1 MMTVYNSW
9 LLHQKMLQSLLDEC
23 PLFCLFE
30 KTEKDLFFM
39 LVLLIWLL
47 RYRCYF
53 VASTL
58 SNLRKPRRICPQIR
72 RSSSFWWNKRHP
84 WGGWPDLPSCRKT
97 EEQQVIRKIWSGN
110 KIWHFGRIL
119 SLNFSLRC
127 FSLLFFFFFGLVA
140 FWNYVLAPVSC
151 LFLLVFFI
159 HTQILVYIIQIG

>member
-1 MMTVYNSW
+1 
-9 LLHQKMLQSLLDEC
+9 MLQSLLDEC
-23 PLFCLFE
+23 PLLCLFE
-30 KTEKDLFFM
+30 KTEMDFFFR

-58 SNLRKPRRICPQIR
+58 SNLRKPRRICPLIR
-72 RSSSFWWNKRHP
+72 RSSSFWWNRRHP
-84 WGGWPDLPSCRKT
+84 WGGWPDWPSCRKT

-127 FSLLFFFFFGLVA
+127 FSLLFFFFFLVWWRFGIMFLHQFPVCS
-140 FWNYVLAPVSC
+140 FWFSSYTHKS
-151 LFLLVFFI
+151 
-159 HTQILVYIIQIG
+159 